1 MRLESCA
8 FVYTSLENMESR
20 FGFASPVTVQTL
32 VLLYSNPAGCTSG
45 SLPAAVHTDV
55 GVQLK

>member
-1 MRLESCA
+1 MCFCLHIPGEYGKQVC
-8 FVYTSLENMESR
+8 
-20 FGFASPVTVQTL
+20 FASPVTVRTL